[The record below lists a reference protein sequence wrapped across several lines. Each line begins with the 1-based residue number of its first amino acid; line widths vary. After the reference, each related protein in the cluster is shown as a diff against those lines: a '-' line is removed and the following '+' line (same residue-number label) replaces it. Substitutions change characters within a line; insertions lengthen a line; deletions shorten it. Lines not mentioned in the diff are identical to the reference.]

1 MRKFCLAICLLLAL
15 NPLSAQSSRYAIT
28 LEAAPTFSYMK
39 YKYSAFSIVDKPIGR
54 YYGGM
59 TLYYALGERYGIV
72 SGVGFERKGG
82 KSQIDIINEN
92 GDFLGKGDYMIQLD
106 YVSVPLLFRKVL
118 GAKNAFFVDMG
129 GSWGCL
135 IKQEASQRFQ
145 NITHYSMNTG
155 LIINDFSALVGVG
168 MRFPLW
174 KNWSLPITLR
184 SQHSLFTL
192 APAPNPRNFNI
203 RNNTAQLAIGL
214 TYQYH

>member
-1 MRKFCLAICLLLAL
+1 
-15 NPLSAQSSRYAIT
+15 LSAQSSHYAIT
-28 LEAAPTFSYMK
+28 LEGAPTFSYLK
-39 YKYSAFSIVDKPIGR
+39 FKSSIFSIVDKPIWR

-72 SGVGFERKGG
+72 SGVGYERKGG
-82 KSQIDIINEN
+82 TSPMEMVNEN
-92 GDFLGKGDYMIQLD
+92 GDFLGTGDYRIQLD
-106 YVSVPLLFRKVL
+106 YISVPMLFRKIL

-135 IKQEASQRFQ
+135 IKQEESLLFQ
-145 NITHYSMNTG
+145 NIYRVAHNNN
-155 LIINDFSALVGVG
+155 LIINDFSVLLGVG

-184 SQHSLFTL
+184 SQHSIFTL
-192 APAPNPRNFNI
+192 APEPNPFKVNV

-214 TYQYH
+214 TYQFH